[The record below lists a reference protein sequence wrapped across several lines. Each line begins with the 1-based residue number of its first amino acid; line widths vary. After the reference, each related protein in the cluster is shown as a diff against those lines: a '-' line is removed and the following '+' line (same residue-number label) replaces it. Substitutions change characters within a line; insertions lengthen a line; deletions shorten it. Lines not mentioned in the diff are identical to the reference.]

1 MVEGVILAGGKAS
14 RMKKNKMLLEYKKH
28 PLIFHSVKTMKQICN
43 DVTIVTGF
51 YEEDYLPYFVDMK
64 HIIIIHHSDHER
76 GMFSSV
82 LKGVSEV
89 KNDFFLI
96 PGDYPL
102 VKVETYQKLLDST
115 GKISVPVYKGR
126 KGHPILIRKELLKDL
141 KAENHDSNLKIFRD
155 RYKVTYIEVNDP
167 GVIYDI
173 DDNDDYQKLI
183 QFERNDGSED

>member
-14 RMKKNKMLLEYKKH
+14 RMKQNKMLLEYKNH
-28 PLIFHSVKTMKQICN
+28 PLIFHSVRTMNQICN
-43 DVTIVTGF
+43 NVTIVTGF
-51 YEEDYLPYFVDMK
+51 YEEDYLPYFGKMRNIK
-64 HIIIIHHSDHER
+64 IIHNKNHER

-89 KNDFFLI
+89 QNDFFLI

-115 GKISVPVYKGR
+115 GKISVPIYKGR
-126 KGHPILIRKELLKDL
+126 KGHPILIRKELISSLKTEDR
-141 KAENHDSNLKIFRD
+141 NSNLKIFRD
-155 RYKVTYIEVNDP
+155 RYEVTYIEVDDP
-167 GVIYDI
+167 GVIYDV
-173 DDNDDYQKLI
+173 DNISDYQKLI